1 MHSLSYLL
9 QILDSPLTESEQEES
24 QSSDPGLGLGRTPA
38 PAAKSSGGDSG
49 DDSDVIFI
57 PETPVSRRES

>member
-9 QILDSPLTESEQEES
+9 QILDSPVTESEQEDS
-24 QSSDPGLGLGRTPA
+24 QSSDPGLGLGRTA

-57 PETPVSRRES
+57 PETPVSRLES